1 MKFIDPKTD
10 FAFKRIFDSEDS
22 KNTLISFINAA
33 LNLSGEREI
42 KSVEIKPPY
51 QTLGLPIFRES
62 IVDVACTDGLGKQYL
77 VEMQVN
83 KVKGFA
89 NRIIHNLSKCYSSL
103 LEKGGKYPD
112 MHDVI
117 LIAVMDFTLFEE
129 LKKFHSI
136 YILKDIE
143 TNFAPFNQLKICCL
157 ELAKFHKTEKELANM
172 LDKWCFFLKEA
183 QNLKMRPDVLDKE
196 VFEPAFEKAEAA
208 NMTIEEEE
216 SYDANLQR
224 IRDEQGMLDQSWDDG
239 KAAGIAEVKAD
250 TQRKIALKLINEG
263 MDLAH
268 IAKLTG
274 LSEDEVRKL
283 VKKDS

>member
-10 FAFKRIFDSEDS
+10 FAFKRIFGSEDS

-33 LNLSGEREI
+33 LNLTGEREV
-42 KSVEIKPPY
+42 KSVEIKTPY

-77 VEMQVN
+77 VEMQTE

-89 NRIIHNLSKCYSSL
+89 NSIIHNLSKCYASL

-129 LKKFHSI
+129 LEKFHSI
-136 YILKDIE
+136 YVLRDIE
-143 TNFAPFNQLKICCL
+143 TGYAPFGQLKVCCL
-157 ELAKFHKTEKELANM
+157 ELTKFHKTEKELANM

-183 QNLKMRPDVLDKE
+183 QNLKMRPDVLEKE

-208 NMTIEEEE
+208 NMTIKEREI
-216 SYDANLQR
+216 YDANLQQ
-224 IRDEQGMLDQSWDDG
+224 IRDKQGMLDQSWDDG
-239 KAAGIAEVKAD
+239 KAD
-250 TQRKIALKLINEG
+250 TQREIALKMVDEG
-263 MDLAH
+263 MDLPH
-268 IAKLTG
+268 IAKLIG
-274 LSEDEVRKL
+274 LSEDEIRKL
-283 VKKDS
+283 IKEVNCTQ